1 MNQKQAKELVR
12 SRLSDKRYE
21 HTLNVRK
28 MAVKLAKRHDAD
40 EDRAALAALLH
51 DAAKE
56 ISKDE
61 MRAIMK
67 AHPEYA
73 EGGEE
78 RPTSVW
84 HGICAAIL
92 ARTEWGVEDEAVLS
106 AIACHTAGKP
116 GMSKLDKILYLADM
130 SSAERDWPGVNKLR
144 KLERKDLDAAMLMA
158 LKQTN
163 DFVLSQGN
171 PLDPM
176 SKAAYDDIQA
186 QVEARAAKP

>member
-78 RPTSVW
+78 RPGV
-84 HGICAAIL
+84 
-92 ARTEWGVEDEAVLS
+92 AR
-106 AIACHTAGKP
+106 H
-116 GMSKLDKILYLADM
+116 
-130 SSAERDWPGVNKLR
+130 LR
-144 KLERKDLDAAMLMA
+144 RHPRPHR
-158 LKQTN
+158 
-163 DFVLSQGN
+163 VGGGG
-171 PLDPM
+171 
-176 SKAAYDDIQA
+176 
-186 QVEARAAKP
+186 